1 MDTNLA
7 ILLAAALG
15 AAVIIVWVWKIWL
28 DIRSQKDN
36 QKVWSAKD
44 VLDDFK
50 AAIEVIEKVAPA
62 ADQLVKLDQLGPAKR
77 REYVVNTVS
86 KLLPDL
92 DPDILE
98 ALVEAW
104 VVFDKPTVP
113 GNTPPVAPVA
123 PAV

>member
-7 ILLAAALG
+7 VLLAGALG
-15 AAVIIVWVWKIWL
+15 AAVIIVWVWKEWL
-28 DIRSQKDN
+28 RHQAR
-36 QKVWSAKD
+36 QTWEAKD

-50 AAIEVIEKVAPA
+50 AAIEVIQKVAPA
-62 ADQLVKLDQLGPAKR
+62 ADQLVKLDQLGATKR

-113 GNTPPVAPVA
+113 VKPVVTVT